1 MGIQGTSE
9 THRTSIGLVRMSIWL
24 SRQETLMGPSN
35 RSIAARGVLRAV
47 CIAGVVG
54 ALVGVPAQASPTAA
68 GPTARAAKTI
78 ELVESARLELAS
90 EEGSSLTEKGR
101 ANGTYNAPVRA
112 TFTIHP
118 KSVQALVT
126 VYPHG
131 GSITGSAQANY
142 IVQKSTGY
150 FGGTFTVTRGTGT
163 YRHASGKALGFSGTI
178 NRYTFAATVKAHGE
192 VSY

>member
-1 MGIQGTSE
+1 
-9 THRTSIGLVRMSIWL
+9 
-24 SRQETLMGPSN
+24 MGPSN
-35 RSIAARGVLRAV
+35 RSIAARCVLCAG

-54 ALVGVPAQASPTAA
+54 ALIGAPAQASPREAR
-68 GPTARAAKTI
+68 PIARAAKTI

-90 EEGSSLTEKGR
+90 EEGPSLSEKGR

-118 KSVQALVT
+118 KSVTALVT